1 MFKKQAPIDFM
12 DRSGFSR
19 SGAFL
24 RVNKLV
30 YSEARVFVY
39 GENRFCFGY
48 NFSKSG
54 KYFGM
59 FAFPCGLATEV
70 QICSESK

>member
-1 MFKKQAPIDFM
+1 M

-30 YSEARVFVY
+30 YNEARVFVY

-48 NFSKSG
+48 NFAKSG
-54 KYFGM
+54 NYFGT
-59 FAFPCGLATEV
+59 FIWELILPSGLAAAVENMPRK
-70 QICSESK
+70 QEDYCS